1 MSLLFLSPVKN
12 AFSISFGTNVSTNFA
27 HQGSISPRNLS
38 TSSSVGSWLSCRHS
52 HLMSHGRKP
61 PDSYVMCS
69 SKPSVQFN
77 SLFSSSPFAM
87 YALESK
93 LSGTGIVCT
102 ESQLVGESAVVRV
115 LVLVVDHWD

>member
-1 MSLLFLSPVKN
+1 
-12 AFSISFGTNVSTNFA
+12 
-27 HQGSISPRNLS
+27 
-38 TSSSVGSWLSCRHS
+38 
-52 HLMSHGRKP
+52 
-61 PDSYVMCS
+61 
-69 SKPSVQFN
+69 
-77 SLFSSSPFAM
+77 M